1 MKYLKTRISI
11 RNKIR
16 TPKVYYTKKSFKI
29 AKGQSEAVNRTRTDK
44 MPYIEQEQTKQCRKQ
59 NKNRQHNAVNRTR
72 TDKTMP

>member
-44 MPYIEQEQTKQCRKQ
+44 MPYIEQ
-59 NKNRQHNAVNRTR
+59 R